1 MFLYLT
7 DFYRMNNLKMK
18 NALLAL
24 SVSLFASTIY
34 AAPSAELQ
42 NRMKAMGTVQNHQ
55 VIDGGLTAWTIS
67 SKSGK
72 VAVFYTTPDEKVLI
86 KGDLWKTADRKNIS
100 DDINLKA
107 LNYASPEFK
116 QRVLGKATQMTMA
129 SATQANQ
136 PTQQNYTAEI
146 VGKFNGPVPEIIKLL
161 DQAAG
166 YKEGKGN
173 ATDTLYLFY
182 DPRCKWCHQAYYE
195 TRKYVNKG
203 FTIKWLPT
211 LALGQSESGYRMAAS
226 ILQSPKA
233 DTLEKIFN
241 RDASY
246 QVDPTPKSRKNIDT
260 NLEHLLALVAGFDG
274 KGARVSVPTG
284 FYVNKRTG
292 KIKKVDAISESVNLE
307 MVFGK

>member
-1 MFLYLT
+1 MCLYLT
-7 DFYRMNNLKMK
+7 DFYRMNILKMK

-34 AAPSAELQ
+34 AAPSSELQ
-42 NRMKAMGTVQNHQ
+42 NRMKTMGSVKEYQ
-55 VIDGGLTAWTIS
+55 VVSGGLTAWTIA

-72 VAVFYTTPDEKVLI
+72 VAVFYTTPDEKVMI
-86 KGDLWKTADRKNIS
+86 KGNLWNTVDRKNIS
-100 DDINLKA
+100 DNINLKA
-107 LNYASPEFK
+107 LNYASPEFQK
-116 QRVLGKATQMTMA
+116 RVLGNTTQA
-129 SATQANQ
+129 ISANGKGANQ
-136 PTQQNYTAEI
+136 PAQQNFTAEI
-146 VGKFNGPVPEIIKLL
+146 VGNFNGQTPEIIKLL
-161 DQAAG
+161 DQSAG

-173 ATDTLYLFY
+173 ATDTLYVFY
-182 DPRCKWCHQAYYE
+182 DPRCKWCHEAYYK
-195 TRKYVNKG
+195 TRNYVKNG

-226 ILQSPKA
+226 ILQAPKA
-233 DTLEKIFN
+233 DSLEKIFD

-246 QVDPTPKSRKNIDT
+246 QVDPTDKSRKNIDT

-284 FYVNKRTG
+284 FYLNKRTG
-292 KIKKVDAISESVNLE
+292 KIKKVEALSESINLE

>member
-1 MFLYLT
+1 
-7 DFYRMNNLKMK
+7 MNILKMK
-18 NALLAL
+18 NAVLAL
-24 SVSLFASTIY
+24 SVSLLASTIY

-55 VIDGGLTAWTIS
+55 VIEGGLTAWTIS

-86 KGDLWKTADRKNIS
+86 KGNLWKTADRKNIS

-107 LNYASPEFK
+107 LNYASPEFQK
-116 QRVLGKATQMTMA
+116 RVLGNTAQATTA
-129 SATQANQ
+129 SGKQTNQ
-136 PTQQNYTAEI
+136 PTQQNFTAEI
-146 VGKFNGPVPEIIKLL
+146 VGKFNGAVPEIIKLL
-161 DQAAG
+161 DQSAG

-173 ATDTLYLFY
+173 ATDTLYVFY
-182 DPRCKWCHQAYYE
+182 DPRCKWCHEAYYK
-195 TRKYVNKG
+195 TRSYVQKG

-226 ILQSPKA
+226 ILQAPKA
-233 DTLEKIFN
+233 DSLEKIFS

-246 QVDPTPKSRKNIDT
+246 QVDPTDKSRKHIDT
-260 NLEHLLALVAGFDG
+260 NLEHLLALVSGIEG

-284 FYVNKRTG
+284 FYLNKRTG
-292 KIKKVDAISESVNLE
+292 KIKKVEALSESVNLE

>member
-1 MFLYLT
+1 
-7 DFYRMNNLKMK
+7 MK
-18 NALLAL
+18 NAVLAL

-34 AAPSAELQ
+34 AAPSVELQ
-42 NRMKAMGTVQNHQ
+42 NRMKAMGTVQTHQ
-55 VIDGGLTAWTIS
+55 VIEGGLTAWTIS

-86 KGDLWKTADRKNIS
+86 KGNLWKTSDRKNIS

-107 LNYASPEFK
+107 LNYASPDFQK
-116 QRVLGKATQMTMA
+116 RVLG
-129 SATQANQ
+129 SATKTTTASGNQQASQ
-136 PTQQNYTAEI
+136 PTQQNFTAEI

-161 DQAAG
+161 DQSAG

-173 ATDTLYLFY
+173 ATDTLYVFY
-182 DPRCKWCHQAYYE
+182 DPRCKWCHEAYYK
-195 TRKYVNKG
+195 TRNYVQKG

-226 ILQSPKA
+226 ILQAPKA
-233 DTLEKIFN
+233 DSLEKIFN
-241 RDASY
+241 RDSSY
-246 QVDPTPKSRKNIDT
+246 QVDPTDKSRKNIDT

-292 KIKKVDAISESVNLE
+292 KIKKVDALSESINLE

>member
-100 DDINLKA
+100 DD
-107 LNYASPEFK
+107 
-116 QRVLGKATQMTMA
+116 M
-129 SATQANQ
+129 
-136 PTQQNYTAEI
+136 
-146 VGKFNGPVPEIIKLL
+146 IK
-161 DQAAG
+161 
-166 YKEGKGN
+166 
-173 ATDTLYLFY
+173 
-182 DPRCKWCHQAYYE
+182 
-195 TRKYVNKG
+195 
-203 FTIKWLPT
+203 TI
-211 LALGQSESGYRMAAS
+211 E
-226 ILQSPKA
+226 
-233 DTLEKIFN
+233 EN
-241 RDASY
+241 
-246 QVDPTPKSRKNIDT
+246 
-260 NLEHLLALVAGFDG
+260 
-274 KGARVSVPTG
+274 
-284 FYVNKRTG
+284 
-292 KIKKVDAISESVNLE
+292 
-307 MVFGK
+307 

>member
-1 MFLYLT
+1 
-7 DFYRMNNLKMK
+7 MNILKMK
-18 NALLAL
+18 NAVLAL
-24 SVSLFASTIY
+24 SMSLLASTTF

-42 NRMKAMGTVQNHQ
+42 NRMKAMGTVQNYQ

-67 SKSGK
+67 TKSGK

-86 KGDLWKTADRKNIS
+86 KGSLWNTADRKNIS

-116 QRVLGKATQMTMA
+116 QRVLGGATQTVTA
-129 SATQANQ
+129 KGKRTDQ
-136 PTQQNYTAEI
+136 PTQQNFTAEI

-161 DQAAG
+161 DKSAG
-166 YKEGKGN
+166 YKEGKGG
-173 ATDTLYLFY
+173 ATDTLYVFY
-182 DPRCKWCHQAYYE
+182 DPRCKWCHQAYYA
-195 TRKYVNKG
+195 TRKYIDKG

-226 ILQSPKA
+226 ILQAPKA
-233 DTLEKIFN
+233 DSLEKIFN

-246 QVDPTPKSRKNIDT
+246 QVDPTPQSRKSIDT

-292 KIKKVDAISESVNLE
+292 KIKKVEALSETVNLE